1 MRLLSKKNY
10 FTSKIVLI
18 GDARV
23 GKTSL
28 VRRFVTNMFDPSYQI
43 TLGTTIMKK
52 EVDYL
57 NYIVTL
63 AIWDV
68 GGQDVFKQIRSKYY
82 FGSKGA
88 LAVCDATNMTTYE
101 NIKSWVESFIEVVG
115 DKPIIFLAN
124 KCDLPEPQ
132 VTEDDMKK
140 IVEDYKNAEF
150 LFTSAKNGT
159 NAELAF
165 TNLVRL
171 IIQEED
177 II

>member
-1 MRLLSKKNY
+1 MSEKRY

-18 GDARV
+18 GDGRV

-52 EVDYL
+52 EVEYL
-57 NYIVTL
+57 NYLVTL

-68 GGQDVFKQIRSKYY
+68 GGQEVFKQIRSKYY

-101 NIKSWVESFIEVVG
+101 NLKSWVDSFIEVVG
-115 DKPIIFLAN
+115 VKPIVFLAN
-124 KCDLPEPQ
+124 KCDLTELQ
-132 VTEDDMKK
+132 VTEDDMKQ
-140 IVEDYKNAEF
+140 IVKDHTNAEF

-177 II
+177 VI

>member
-1 MRLLSKKNY
+1 VILVTKKILS
-10 FTSKIVLI
+10 TSKIVLI
-18 GDARV
+18 GDAGV

-52 EVDYL
+52 EVEYL
-57 NYIVTL
+57 NYLVTL

-68 GGQDVFKQIRSKYY
+68 GGQEVFKQIRSKYY

-88 LAVCDATNMTTYE
+88 LAVCDATNMNTYE
-101 NIKSWVESFIEVVG
+101 NLKSWVESFIEVVG
-115 DKPIIFLAN
+115 VKPIIFLAN
-124 KCDLPEPQ
+124 KCDLEPQ
-132 VTEDDMKK
+132 ITEDDMKE
-140 IVEDYKNAEF
+140 IVEDYTNAEF

-159 NAELAF
+159 NTEMAF

-177 II
+177 VI

>member
-1 MRLLSKKNY
+1 MSKKTY

-52 EVDYL
+52 EVEYL
-57 NYIVTL
+57 NYMVTL

-68 GGQDVFKQIRSKYY
+68 GGQEVFKKVRSKYY

-88 LAVCDATNMTTYE
+88 LAICDASNKTTYE
-101 NIKSWVESFIEVVG
+101 NLKSWVESFIEVVG
-115 DKPIIFLAN
+115 AKPIIFLAN
-124 KCDLPEPQ
+124 KCDLELQ
-132 VTEDDMKK
+132 VTEDDMKEV
-140 IVEDYKNAEF
+140 VEDHTNAEF

-177 II
+177 VI

>member
-1 MRLLSKKNY
+1 MSKKIHS
-10 FTSKIVLI
+10 TSKIVLI

-52 EVDYL
+52 DVEYL
-57 NYIVTL
+57 NQLVTL

-88 LAVCDATNMTTYE
+88 LAVCDASNMTTY
-101 NIKSWVESFIEVVG
+101 NNLKSWVESFIEVVG
-115 DKPIIFLAN
+115 DKPIVFLAN
-124 KCDLPEPQ
+124 KCDLAELQ
-132 VTEDDMKK
+132 ITEDDMKA
-140 IVEDYKNAEF
+140 IVGSFSNAEF

-159 NAELAF
+159 NAEKAF
-165 TNLVRL
+165 TNIVRL
-171 IIQEED
+171 ILED
-177 II
+177 EDVI

>member
-1 MRLLSKKNY
+1 MSKKIHS
-10 FTSKIVLI
+10 TSKIVLI

-52 EVDYL
+52 DVEYL
-57 NYIVTL
+57 NYLVTL

-68 GGQDVFKQIRSKYY
+68 GGQEVFKKVRSKYY

-101 NIKSWVESFIEVVG
+101 NLKSWVESFIEVVG
-115 DKPIIFLAN
+115 VKPIVFLAN
-124 KCDLPEPQ
+124 KCDLELQ
-132 VTEDDMKK
+132 VTEDDMKE
-140 IVEDYKNAEF
+140 IVEDHTNAEF
-150 LFTSAKNGT
+150 LFTSAKDGT

-177 II
+177 VI

>member
-1 MRLLSKKNY
+1 MSKKIHS
-10 FTSKIVLI
+10 TSKIALI

-52 EVDYL
+52 DVEYL
-57 NYIVTL
+57 NQLVTL
-63 AIWDV
+63 AIWDI

-88 LAVCDATNMTTYE
+88 LAVCDATNMTTYNNLE
-101 NIKSWVESFIEVVG
+101 SWVESFIEVVG
-115 DKPIIFLAN
+115 KKPIVFLAN
-124 KCDLPEPQ
+124 KCDLPELQ
-132 VTEDDMKK
+132 VTEDDMNS
-140 IVEDYKNAEF
+140 IIDNYSNAEF
-150 LFTSAKNGT
+150 LFTSAKDGT
-159 NAELAF
+159 NAEKAF
-165 TNLVRL
+165 SNIVRL
-171 IIQEED
+171 IIQEDD

>member
-1 MRLLSKKNY
+1 MSLLSKKIHS
-10 FTSKIVLI
+10 TSKIVLI
-18 GDARV
+18 GDGKV

-52 EVDYL
+52 DVEYL
-57 NYIVTL
+57 NYVVTL

-88 LAVCDATNMTTYE
+88 LAVCDASNMTTYE
-101 NIKSWVESFIEVVG
+101 NLESWVESFIQVVG
-115 DKPIIFLAN
+115 EKPIVFLAN
-124 KCDLPEPQ
+124 KCDLNDLQ
-132 VTEDDMKK
+132 VTEEDMKK
-140 IVEDYKNAEF
+140 IVNKYSNAEF
-150 LFTSAKNGT
+150 LFTSAKNGK
-159 NAELAF
+159 NAEKAF

-171 IIQEED
+171 IIEEED

>member
-1 MRLLSKKNY
+1 MNPLSKKTH

-52 EVDYL
+52 DVEYL
-57 NYIVTL
+57 SNIVTL

-88 LAVCDATNMTTYE
+88 LAVCDASNITTYE
-101 NIKSWVESFIEVVG
+101 NLESWVESFIEVVG
-115 DKPIIFLAN
+115 DAPIVFLAN
-124 KCDLPEPQ
+124 KCDLPDLQ

-140 IVEDYKNAEF
+140 IVTVFADY
-150 LFTSAKNGT
+150 
-159 NAELAF
+159 
-165 TNLVRL
+165 
-171 IIQEED
+171 
-177 II
+177 

>member
-1 MRLLSKKNY
+1 M
-10 FTSKIVLI
+10 
-18 GDARV
+18 

-52 EVDYL
+52 NVVYL
-57 NYIVTL
+57 NHVVTL

-88 LAVCDATNMTTYE
+88 LAVCDASNSTTYE
-101 NIKSWVESFIEVVG
+101 NLKSWVESFIQVVG
-115 DKPIIFLAN
+115 DKPIVFLAN
-124 KCDLPEPQ
+124 KCDLPNLQ
-132 VTEDDMKK
+132 VSEDDMKK
-140 IVEDYKNAEF
+140 IVSQFSNAEF
-150 LFTSAKNGT
+150 LFTSAKDGT
-159 NAELAF
+159 NAEKAF
-165 TNLVRL
+165 TNIVRL

-177 II
+177 VI

>member
-1 MRLLSKKNY
+1 MDKKIY
-10 FTSKIVLI
+10 LTSKIVLI

-52 EVDYL
+52 EVEYL
-57 NYIVTL
+57 NYLVTL

-68 GGQDVFKQIRSKYY
+68 GGQEVFKQIRSKYY
-82 FGSKGA
+82 FGSRGA
-88 LAVCDATNMTTYE
+88 LAVCDATNMTTYK
-101 NIKSWVESFIEVVG
+101 NVKSWVDSFIEVVG
-115 DKPIIFLAN
+115 MKPIIFLAN
-124 KCDLPEPQ
+124 KCDLQERQ
-132 VTEDDMKK
+132 ITEDDMKQ
-140 IVEDYKNAEF
+140 IVEDHTNAEF

-165 TNLVRL
+165 KNLVRL

-177 II
+177 VI